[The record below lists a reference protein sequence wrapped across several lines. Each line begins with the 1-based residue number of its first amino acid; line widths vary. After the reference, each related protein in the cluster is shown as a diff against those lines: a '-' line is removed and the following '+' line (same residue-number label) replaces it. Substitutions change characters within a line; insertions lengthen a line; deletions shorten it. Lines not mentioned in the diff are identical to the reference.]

1 MSAVPFQADASRQS
15 QPMIGAPHDRRAIV
29 ASVIFEEL
37 ARHEGSFLTKT
48 LAGRR
53 DGEAPRRPA
62 ERGVNRPMPA

>member
-1 MSAVPFQADASRQS
+1 
-15 QPMIGAPHDRRAIV
+15 MIGAPHDRRAIV
-29 ASVIFEEL
+29 ASVVFEEL
-37 ARHEGSFLTKT
+37 ARHEASFLTKT